1 VAASSP
7 ASRLASRV
15 VIYLI
20 LGTMA
25 AVFLYPVALMILT
38 AFKSTPEIFRNPF
51 GLPESWSLA
60 TFQDVWRRAKFG
72 LYLRNSLLITGA
84 SALLLLATAAPAAYA
99 LARYSFRL
107 RGVLFLFFLAGIMI
121 PIRLGILPLYLLMR
135 DLGLIDT
142 PFSLILT
149 YTASGMP
156 MSVFLLSVFF
166 RNLPRELEDAARIDG
181 CSEGQTFWRIMLPLV
196 RPGLATVVI
205 VNVVPWWNDF
215 FFPLLF
221 IQSDTWKTI
230 PLGMQI
236 FFGQHLINWSL
247 VFSGMVL
254 ASLPLLIIYLLMS
267 RQFIAGSRRGRSR
280 GDAARR
286 RRPPRRPWG
295 VPGRPSRGAA
305 GQPGL
310 PHRRRHA
317 HARGAAGRARDRAGR
332 AAHARAWLER
342 PTRTTRPP
350 CPTAATPEPV
360 CPWSASTGRGGGPR
374 PRSCARSTPSSSTF
388 RRWAS
393 AATRT
398 PPPWR
403 CSARPPPRRARG

>member
-107 RGVLFLFFLAGIMI
+107 RPVLFLFFLAGIMI

-135 DLGLIDT
+135 DLGLLDT

-181 CSEGQTFWRIMLPLV
+181 CSEAQTFWRIMLPLV

-267 RQFIAGSRRGRSR
+267 RQFIAGLT
-280 GDAARR
+280 A
-286 RRPPRRPWG
+286 
-295 VPGRPSRGAA
+295 GAVK
-305 GQPGL
+305 G
-310 PHRRRHA
+310 
-317 HARGAAGRARDRAGR
+317 
-332 AAHARAWLER
+332 
-342 PTRTTRPP
+342 
-350 CPTAATPEPV
+350 
-360 CPWSASTGRGGGPR
+360 
-374 PRSCARSTPSSSTF
+374 
-388 RRWAS
+388 
-393 AATRT
+393 
-398 PPPWR
+398 
-403 CSARPPPRRARG
+403 

>member
-1 VAASSP
+1 MAVSSP
-7 ASRLASRV
+7 LTRALSRV
-15 VIYLI
+15 AIYLF
-20 LGTMA
+20 LGIVA
-25 AVFLYPVALMILT
+25 LVFLYPVALMLLT

-60 TFQDVWRRAKFG
+60 TFENVWRRANFG
-72 LYLRNSLLITGA
+72 LFLRNSLLITGG

-99 LARYSFRL
+99 LARYTFRL
-107 RGVLFLFFLAGIMI
+107 RGALFLFFLAGIMI
-121 PIRLGILPLYLLMR
+121 PIRLGILPLYLLIR

-142 PFSLILT
+142 PFALIFV

-181 CSEGQTFWRIMLPLV
+181 CTEGQIFRRIMLPLV

-221 IQSDTWKTI
+221 LQTDTWKTI

-267 RQFIAGSRRGRSR
+267 RHFIAGLT
-280 GDAARR
+280 A
-286 RRPPRRPWG
+286 
-295 VPGRPSRGAA
+295 GAVK
-305 GQPGL
+305 G
-310 PHRRRHA
+310 
-317 HARGAAGRARDRAGR
+317 
-332 AAHARAWLER
+332 
-342 PTRTTRPP
+342 
-350 CPTAATPEPV
+350 
-360 CPWSASTGRGGGPR
+360 
-374 PRSCARSTPSSSTF
+374 
-388 RRWAS
+388 
-393 AATRT
+393 
-398 PPPWR
+398 
-403 CSARPPPRRARG
+403 

>member
-7 ASRLASRV
+7 FARLLGRI
-15 VIYLI
+15 VIYVV
-20 LGTMA
+20 LGA
-25 AVFLYPVALMILT
+25 LALVFLYPVVLMVLT
-38 AFKSTPEIFRNPF
+38 AFKPTPEIFRNPF
-51 GLPESWSLA
+51 GLPASWSLE
-60 TFQDVWRRAKFG
+60 TFASVWRRANFG
-72 LYLRNSLLITGA
+72 LFLRNSLLITGG

-107 RGVLFLFFLAGIMI
+107 RGPLFLFFLAGIMI
-121 PIRLGILPLYLLMR
+121 PIRLGILPLYLLIR

-142 PFSLILT
+142 PIALILV

-156 MSVFLLSVFF
+156 MSIFLLSVFF

-181 CSEGQTFWRIMLPLV
+181 CSEGQIFRRIMLPLV

-221 IQSDTWKTI
+221 LQTDTWKTI

-267 RQFIAGSRRGRSR
+267 RQFIAGLT
-280 GDAARR
+280 A
-286 RRPPRRPWG
+286 
-295 VPGRPSRGAA
+295 GAVK
-305 GQPGL
+305 G
-310 PHRRRHA
+310 
-317 HARGAAGRARDRAGR
+317 
-332 AAHARAWLER
+332 
-342 PTRTTRPP
+342 
-350 CPTAATPEPV
+350 
-360 CPWSASTGRGGGPR
+360 
-374 PRSCARSTPSSSTF
+374 
-388 RRWAS
+388 
-393 AATRT
+393 
-398 PPPWR
+398 
-403 CSARPPPRRARG
+403 

>member
-7 ASRLASRV
+7 ASRLAARV
-15 VIYLI
+15 AIYLV
-20 LGTMA
+20 LGTLA
-25 AVFLYPVALMILT
+25 VVFLYPVALMILT
-38 AFKSTPEIFRNPF
+38 AFKPTPEIFRNPF
-51 GLPESWSLA
+51 GLPESWGLDS
-60 TFQDVWRRAKFG
+60 FQEVWRRAKFG

-135 DLGLIDT
+135 DLNLLDT

-181 CSEGQTFWRIMLPLV
+181 CTETQTFWRIMLPLV

-221 IQSDTWKTI
+221 IQTDTWKTI

-236 FFGQHLINWSL
+236 FFGQHLVNWSL

-254 ASLPLLIIYLLMS
+254 ASLPLLVIYLLMS
-267 RQFIAGSRRGRSR
+267 RQFIAGLT
-280 GDAARR
+280 A
-286 RRPPRRPWG
+286 
-295 VPGRPSRGAA
+295 GAVK
-305 GQPGL
+305 G
-310 PHRRRHA
+310 
-317 HARGAAGRARDRAGR
+317 
-332 AAHARAWLER
+332 
-342 PTRTTRPP
+342 
-350 CPTAATPEPV
+350 
-360 CPWSASTGRGGGPR
+360 
-374 PRSCARSTPSSSTF
+374 
-388 RRWAS
+388 
-393 AATRT
+393 
-398 PPPWR
+398 
-403 CSARPPPRRARG
+403 